1 MLESCVQIF
10 HNASS
15 LREAAVSFQ
24 VNCSNCPQLAAQLES
39 GFRDKLERA
48 REPLVQDR
56 YYNLY
61 GRRIVASYRE
71 AAVASLGPAFFSA
84 ARHHG
89 APVAVAGRS
98 AQLPSWWEFVQWLLD
113 TGSRAT
119 RQLDEHWR
127 PVRHNPNIQNM
138 LQFFIKSGLK
148 FWFSTPPTYGISEY
162 WSVLCSDYC
171 EVCVFSY
178 NYIIHFE
185 NLEEEERY
193 LSNLIDSKDVLKLRK
208 ENVYPKKHSS
218 KDLLKKYFSL
228 LEKQDV
234 LKLYDLYEEDFLMFG
249 YDINEYLS

>member
-1 MLESCVQIF
+1 M
-10 HNASS
+10 
-15 LREAAVSFQ
+15 
-24 VNCSNCPQLAAQLES
+24 
-39 GFRDKLERA
+39 
-48 REPLVQDR
+48 QDR

-113 TGSRAT
+113 TASLGT
-119 RQLDEHWR
+119 RELDEHWR
-127 PVRHNPNIQNM
+127 PVRHTPTFRICFILIMGFYKPPYIQPTSFLNI
-138 LQFFIKSGLK
+138 GLH
-148 FWFSTPPTYGISEY
+148 
-162 WSVLCSDYC
+162 SDYC

-218 KDLLKKYFSL
+218 KDILKKYFSL

-234 LKLYDLYEEDFLMFG
+234 LKLYDLYKEDFLMFG
-249 YDINEYLS
+249 YDINEYLMNLS